1 MKIVGLDNV
10 GICVLKK
17 VGNLEC
23 ENVVIRSDV
32 NIFIFNIVVFYC

>member
-23 ENVVIRSDV
+23 ENVVRL
-32 NIFIFNIVVFYC
+32 IVY